1 MILTKK
7 NILYILF
14 GIVLTI
20 FAVTIY
26 SLVWTQ
32 PYNDTNGDKFDI
44 NENVSRQRANAIVLA
59 AKKVTPAVVSI
70 SVIQTRVVATSPFF
84 SPYSDDMFRDF
95 FRDFFPERY
104 HEQQVKSLGTGVVI
118 SQDGYILTNEH
129 VITDATKIR
138 VTLTDGRQLDGTV
151 VVSDRTMDLALLKV
165 EAKTL
170 PYVELGNSDDLM
182 IGEWVIAFGNPFGF
196 LLEDT
201 SPTVTVGVVS
211 ALGRSIKSSHDE
223 RIYKNMIQTD
233 AAINPGNSGGPLV
246 NVLGQVIG
254 INNFIFTSSG
264 GSEGIGFARPINF
277 VKKFMNEAKK
287 HGRIRPAWI
296 GLWLQD
302 ITPEIAKELET
313 PKTGIVV
320 TNIDA
325 KSPSEKAGIKSGDM
339 ILEVNDFR
347 IRRVSDWDR
356 FIANVFVDEELDI
369 VLFRNKN
376 TKKVKV
382 IVEEFQFSGTK
393 SRFGLYVEDISS
405 QLAKKYKLGYKDGVI
420 VIKVEENGVGQRLG
434 IRAGDV
440 ILKIDDKRIR
450 NKNDFNDAMK
460 NDRPVYFILDRGGLI
475 MQLYLG
481 S

>member
-7 NILYILF
+7 NIIYILF

-20 FAVTIY
+20 FVVAIY
-26 SLVWTQ
+26 SMVWPQ
-32 PYNDTNGDKFDI
+32 PYDSETSDKLNLND
-44 NENVSRQRANAIVLA
+44 NVSRQRANAIVIA
-59 AKKVTPAVVSI
+59 AKKVAPAVVSI
-70 SVIQTRVVATSPFF
+70 SVVQTRVVATSPFF
-84 SPYSDDMFRDF
+84 SPYSDDRFNDF

-104 HEQQVKSLGTGVVI
+104 HKQQVKSLGTGVVI
-118 SQDGYILTNEH
+118 SPDGYILTNEH
-129 VITDATKIR
+129 VITDATKIKI
-138 VTLTDGRQLDGTV
+138 TLPDGRQLEGSV
-151 VVSDRTMDLALLKV
+151 VVADRTMDLALMKV
-165 EAKTL
+165 EASNL
-170 PYVELGNSDDLM
+170 PYVELGNSEDLM

-223 RIYKNMIQTD
+223 RVYKNMIQTD

-264 GSEGIGFARPINF
+264 GSEGIGFARPVNF
-277 VKKFMNEAKK
+277 VRKFITEAKK
-287 HGRIRPAWI
+287 HGKIRPAWI

-302 ITPEIAKELET
+302 ITPDLAEETEIQKA
-313 PKTGIVV
+313 GIIV
-320 TNIDA
+320 TNVDA
-325 KSPSEKAGIKSGDM
+325 KSPAEKAGIKGGDM
-339 ILEVNDFR
+339 IVEINGLR

-356 FIANVFVDEELDI
+356 FIANVFVDEELEI
-369 VLFRNKN
+369 VLLRKEN
-376 TKKVKV
+376 TMEKT
-382 IVEEFQFSGTK
+382 ILVEEFKFSGTK

-405 QLAKKYKLGYKDGVI
+405 QLAKKYGIGYNDGVI
-420 VIKVEENGVGQRLG
+420 VLKIEENGLGERLG

>member
-1 MILTKK
+1 MIITKK

-26 SLVWTQ
+26 SMVWPQ
-32 PYNDTNGDKFDI
+32 PYDNKPGDKLHL
-44 NENVSRQRANAIVLA
+44 NENVNKQRANAIVLA

-84 SPYSDDMFRDF
+84 SPYSDDMFHDF

-104 HEQQVKSLGTGVVI
+104 HEQQVKSLGTGVII

-129 VITDATKIR
+129 VIADATKIKIN
-138 VTLTDGRQLDGTV
+138 LPDGRQLEGTV
-151 VVSDRTMDLALLKV
+151 LVTDRTMDLALLKV
-165 EAKTL
+165 DAKNL
-170 PYVELGNSDDLM
+170 PYVELGDSDDLM

-223 RIYKNMIQTD
+223 RVYKNMIQTD

-254 INNFIFTSSG
+254 INNFIFTSGG

-277 VKKFMNEAKK
+277 VKKFITEAKK
-287 HGRIRPAWI
+287 HGKIRPAWI

-302 ITPEIAKELET
+302 ITPDIAEELDVL
-313 PKTGIVV
+313 KVGIIV
-320 TNIDA
+320 TNVDA
-325 KSPSEKAGIKSGDM
+325 KSPSERTGIKTGDR
-339 ILEVNDFR
+339 IVEINNLR

-356 FIANVFVDEELDI
+356 FIANVFVDEELEI
-369 VLFRNKN
+369 VLMRNEN
-376 TKKVKV
+376 TIKAKIFVQ
-382 IVEEFQFSGTK
+382 EFQFSGTK
-393 SRFGLYVEDISS
+393 GRFGLFVEDISS
-405 QLAKKYKLGYKDGVI
+405 QLAKKYGIGYKDGVI
-420 VIKVEENGVGQRLG
+420 VLKVEENGVGERLG

-450 NKNDFNDAMK
+450 NKIDFNDAMK